1 MKSLSFER
9 SFATIATLA
18 VLAGIVAGFWVLG
31 SPGRQRLIASDQ
43 RRASDLQETARTLY
57 WQAQDKGEDY
67 RLPDTLSTRELG
79 EDPITQQPYEYNRLS
94 DSTYELCAVFETDS
108 STYPLR
114 NRSSEE
120 AETWAHPEGQ
130 HCFEFDISEQPPS
143 FY

>member
-18 VLAGIVAGFWVLG
+18 VLSGIVAGFWVLG

-43 RRASDLQETARTLY
+43 RRANDLQETARTLY

-79 EDPITQQPYEYNRLS
+79 KDPITQQPYEYNRLS

-114 NRSSEE
+114 NRPSEE
-120 AETWAHPEGQ
+120 AEKWNHPEGQ